1 MSMNDELAERVR
13 TLRARGYTPKQ
24 IARTVATTSRP
35 LPSAAKP
42 SFGATPAYMQP
53 LRLGIRFGWA

>member
-24 IARTVATTSRP
+24 IARTVGVPAARVTTLVRAM
-35 LPSAAKP
+35 AA
-42 SFGATPAYMQP
+42 Q
-53 LRLGIRFGWA
+53 